1 VTEAVV
7 LFSTLPELPGYD
19 LTDVKGLVCEY
30 AALGAMGGG
39 KTRKLLDSM
48 ADQARRLGADAI
60 VDVKTVIGGDTGIC
74 VMTGTAVRTTPRA
87 GR

>member
-1 VTEAVV
+1 
-7 LFSTLPELPGYD
+7 
-19 LTDVKGLVCEY
+19 
-30 AALGAMGGG
+30 MGGG

-87 GR
+87 AR